1 MNWGKDENKKIGLIR
16 RKGGI
21 KRGSCW
27 VGNCRCVL
35 MI

>member
-1 MNWGKDENKKIGLIR
+1 MKIEKIGIIGLIR